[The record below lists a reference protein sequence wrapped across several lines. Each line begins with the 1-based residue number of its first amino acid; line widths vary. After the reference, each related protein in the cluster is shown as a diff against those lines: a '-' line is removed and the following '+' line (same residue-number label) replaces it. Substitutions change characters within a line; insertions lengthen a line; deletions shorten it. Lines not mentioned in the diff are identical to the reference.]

1 MPAGIGGQ
9 AVFDIVGSETP
20 LQGDVHDKHGR
31 AISCV
36 AVNHHPRAMTPN
48 RPLRIAQISPLILP
62 LPAHEAGGT
71 ERIVVDL
78 SYALHALGHEVTV
91 FASADSDLDLPCVS
105 ALESLAF
112 FEARDGQVPP
122 GLPGVLEAALM
133 EQLRERLAD
142 FDIVHCHGEFFHAAL
157 LGERRKHSLTTIH
170 WRTDELDRQ
179 LFFSAF
185 PDLPVAAISA
195 SQART
200 IPPSNCRGIVTHG
213 LDPARFGQ
221 PQQNAREQALLFIG
235 RMTDQKRPDR
245 AIQIARRCEHALKL
259 AGSRDPGN
267 PYYFEHHVQPALG
280 GAIEHVGGVD
290 DARKR
295 ELLSAASALLFPI
308 DWPEPFGLVMIEAMA
323 CGTPV
328 IAWNNGAVAEVVE
341 HGVTGFIVE
350 TMDEA
355 VNAVA
360 RLPELDRSTIR
371 ARFLERFTAER
382 MARDYVAIYRQL
394 LAER

>member
-1 MPAGIGGQ
+1 
-9 AVFDIVGSETP
+9 
-20 LQGDVHDKHGR
+20 
-31 AISCV
+31 
-36 AVNHHPRAMTPN
+36 MTLN

-62 LPAHEAGGT
+62 LPAREAGGT

-78 SYALHALGHEVTV
+78 SYALNALGHQVTV
-91 FASADSDLDLPCVS
+91 FASADSQLDLPCVS
-105 ALESLAF
+105 ALESLTF
-112 FEARDGQVPP
+112 FEARDGDVPP

-133 EQLRERLAD
+133 ERLRERLAD

-157 LGERRKHSLTTIH
+157 LGERRRHSLTTIH

-195 SQART
+195 SQAAT
-200 IPPSNCRGIVTHG
+200 IPAANCRGVVAHG
-213 LDPARFGQ
+213 LDPARVVPTQ
-221 PQQNAREQALLFIG
+221 PSTVDDTLLFIG

-245 AIQIARRCEHALKL
+245 AIEIARRCEHPLKL

-267 PYYFEHHVQPALG
+267 PYYFEHHVKPALG
-280 GAIEHVGGVD
+280 SAIEHVGAVD

-295 ELLSAASALLFPI
+295 ELLSAARALVFPI

-328 IAWNNGAVAEVVE
+328 IAWNNGAAPEVVE
-341 HGVTGFIVE
+341 HGVTGFIV
-350 TMDEA
+350 DNIDDA
-355 VNAVA
+355 VAAVA
-360 RLPELDRSTIR
+360 RLPELDRATIR

-382 MARDYVAIYRQL
+382 MARDYVALYERL
-394 LAER
+394 LADA

>member
-1 MPAGIGGQ
+1 
-9 AVFDIVGSETP
+9 
-20 LQGDVHDKHGR
+20 
-31 AISCV
+31 
-36 AVNHHPRAMTPN
+36 MTPN

-62 LPAHEAGGT
+62 LPAAEAGGT

-78 SYALHALGHEVTV
+78 SYALNALGHQVTV
-91 FASADSDLDLPCVS
+91 FASADSQLDLPCVS

-112 FEARDGQVPP
+112 FETRDGHVPP

-133 EQLRERLAD
+133 ERLRESLAD

-157 LGERRKHSLTTIH
+157 LGEQRKHSLTTIH

-195 SQART
+195 SQAHT
-200 IPPSNCRGIVTHG
+200 IPASNCRGVVAHG
-213 LDPARFGQ
+213 LDPARFA
-221 PQQNAREQALLFIG
+221 PPPPVEPDHSLLFIG

-245 AIQIARRCEHALKL
+245 AIDIARRCEHALKL

-280 GAIEHVGGVD
+280 GAIEHVGAID

-295 ELLSAASALLFPI
+295 ELLLAARALIFPI

-328 IAWNNGAVAEVVE
+328 IAWNNGAVPEVVE
-341 HGVTGFIVE
+341 HGVTGFIVDSI
-350 TMDEA
+350 DEA
-355 VNAVA
+355 VAAVA
-360 RLPELDRSTIR
+360 RLPELDRGVIR

-382 MARDYVAIYRQL
+382 MARDYVRLYRRL
-394 LAER
+394 LADA